1 MVSTKDDPGSASSVA
16 PSSALSRRSLI
27 AKASALGLTAAIA
40 GSKHG
45 ALASPLSR
53 PAGPSFQA
61 QSTKLQ
67 FFHDKAPWQDFFGK
81 MSDQATKEIDVGW
94 EATPYSDTTSYQQVI
109 NSSLPTGSGPDL
121 FTWWS
126 GYRME
131 DMYNSGQLLDVSAIW
146 QAAIKAGD
154 LPESLSAGFTFKDK
168 QYGIPAGASYWVMFH
183 NKHVFDDN
191 GLKPP
196 TTWAEFT
203 AAAEKIKAAGV
214 TPFFATVDGRWPA
227 FIWWEELLIK
237 SDPQFYND
245 LCNGKAKYTD
255 PPAVKALAT
264 WKDFIDKKYFTALDL
279 PMDQNLTA
287 MFAKNEIAMVPVGT
301 WFQQQFTT
309 AGMKPGTDYDI
320 FIIPN
325 MEPAAKQNSI
335 IVESGAICLPAKGK
349 STDAAQKVATW
360 WDQVPAQTTWSGL
373 LGDTP
378 ANPKVKTENQIL
390 NTMLKTVTDN
400 KYVQIQ
406 RYWEASPP
414 NIVENAVDELARFML
429 NPSEGQSVLEAIQK
443 IADDVWSKR
452 KAG

>member
-1 MVSTKDDPGSASSVA
+1 
-16 PSSALSRRSLI
+16 SRRSLI
-27 AKASALGLTAAIA
+27 TKASALGLSAAIA
-40 GSKHG
+40 GSQHG
-45 ALASPLSR
+45 AVASPLSR
-53 PAGPSFQA
+53 PGSSVFQA
-61 QSTKLQ
+61 QTTKLQ
-67 FFHDKAPWQDFFGK
+67 FFHDKTPWQGFFEK
-81 MSDQATKEIDVGW
+81 MSEQATKEIDVGW
-94 EATPYSDTTSYQQVI
+94 EATPYADTTSYQQVI

-154 LPESLSAGFTFKDK
+154 LPESLSAGFTFNDK
-168 QYGIPAGASYWVMFH
+168 QYGIPAGASYWVMFY
-183 NKHVFDDN
+183 NKHVFGDN

-196 TTWAEFT
+196 TTWDEFT
-203 AAAEKIKAAGV
+203 GAAEKIKAAGV

-237 SDPQFYND
+237 SDPQFYID

-255 PPAVKALAT
+255 PPAVKAMAT
-264 WKDFIDKKYFTALDL
+264 WKDFIDKKYFTDLDL
-279 PMDQNLTA
+279 PMDSNMTA
-287 MFAKNEIAMVPVGT
+287 LFAKNEIAMVPVGT
-301 WFQQQFTT
+301 WFQQQFTD

-325 MEPAAKQNSI
+325 SDAAVKQNSI

-349 STDAAQKVATW
+349 NTDAAQKVATW

-378 ANPKVKTENQIL
+378 ANPKVKTDNEVL

-400 KYVQIQ
+400 KYVQLQ

-414 NIVENAVDELARFML
+414 SIVENAVDELARFML
-429 NPSEGQSVLEAIQK
+429 NPNEGQSVLEAIQK

>member
-1 MVSTKDDPGSASSVA
+1 MDSSKKVSH
-16 PSSALSRRSLI
+16 SSAPVSSPSKFSRRSLV
-27 AKASALGLTAAIA
+27 AGASALGLTAAIA
-40 GSKHG
+40 GCQRSAFAAPG
-45 ALASPLSR
+45 SLPVSDALK
-53 PAGPSFQA
+53 A
-61 QSTKLQ
+61 QSAKLKL
-67 FFHDKAPWQDFFGK
+67 FHDKAPWQDFFVK

-131 DMYNSGQLLDVSAIW
+131 DMYKSGQLLDVSTIW
-146 QAAIKAGD
+146 QSAIKSGD
-154 LPESLSAGFTFKDK
+154 LPESLAAGFTFDSK
-168 QYGIPAGASYWVMFH
+168 QYGVPAGASYWVMFY
-183 NKHVFDDN
+183 NKKVFADN

-196 TTWAEFT
+196 TTWEEFT
-203 AAAEKIKAAGV
+203 GAAEKIKAAGV

-237 SDPQFYND
+237 SDPQFYAD

-255 PPAVKALAT
+255 EPAVKALAT
-264 WKDFIDKKYFTALDL
+264 WKDFIDKKYFTDLDL
-279 PMDQNLTA
+279 PMDQNMTA
-287 MFAKNEIAMVPVGT
+287 MFANNEIAMVPVGT

-309 AGMKPGTDYDI
+309 AGMTAGTDYDI

-325 MEPAAKQNSI
+325 MDAAAKQNSI

-349 STDAAQKVATW
+349 NIEAAQKVATW

-378 ANPKVKTENQIL
+378 ANPKVKTENNVL
-390 NTMLKTVTDN
+390 NNMLKTVTDG
-400 KYVQIQ
+400 KYVQMQ

-452 KAG
+452 PTT